1 MQIKTEI
8 EFDTEYQHRL
18 HPELKGIC
26 GAYISY
32 RTQCN
37 QVRLDSVRKGEIH
50 SVWVDESDI
59 IASVA
64 DPGGPAPSSLPV
76 AGHP

>member
-1 MQIKTEI
+1 MDIRTEI
-8 EFDTEYQHRL
+8 EFDREYNHRM
-18 HPELKGIC
+18 HPEVKGLC
-26 GAYISY
+26 GAYLCY

-59 IASVA
+59 IESVT
-64 DPGGPAPSSLPV
+64 DPGGPLPQSLPV